1 MDPVDSFNIFE
12 AGLWS
17 TFGLLTAVFGG
28 RVRGMTPRLRILLSI
43 SFLAFGISDLIE
55 LSTGAW
61 WRPPG
66 LLAYKGVCLLGIVG
80 SCLSLR
86 RNQRPVLV
94 SSAAGTVWADLPTAP
109 VVQAVEEAR

>member
-1 MDPVDSFNIFE
+1 
-12 AGLWS
+12 
-17 TFGLLTAVFGG
+17 VFGG
-28 RVRGMTPRLRILLSI
+28 RVRGMTPRLRILLSV

-66 LLAYKGVCLLGIVG
+66 LLVFKGVCLLGIVG

-86 RNQRPVLV
+86 RNQRPAPV
-94 SSAAGTVWADLPTAP
+94 SIASGMVGTDLPTAP
-109 VVQAVEEAR
+109 VVHAVKEAG

>member
-12 AGLWS
+12 AGLWT
-17 TFGLLTAVFGG
+17 TFALLKAVFGG
-28 RVRGMTPRLRILLSI
+28 RVRGMTPSLRILLSV
-43 SFLAFGISDLIE
+43 SFLGFGISDLIE

-66 LLAYKGVCLLGIVG
+66 LLVYKGVCLLGIVG

-86 RNQRPVLV
+86 RNQRPFPG
-94 SSAAGTVWADLPTAP
+94 SIAASTVGTDQSTAP
-109 VVQAVEEAR
+109 VPHAVK